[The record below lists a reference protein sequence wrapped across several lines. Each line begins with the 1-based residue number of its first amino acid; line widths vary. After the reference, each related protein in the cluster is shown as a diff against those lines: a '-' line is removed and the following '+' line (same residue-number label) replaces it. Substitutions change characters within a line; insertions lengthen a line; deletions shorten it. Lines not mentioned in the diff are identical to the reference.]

1 MAVSS
6 VSSGANMPPPSPQPE
21 SREATRNGK
30 DVGSEQVADEG
41 NQVQKAPPPD
51 TSPQGKMVG
60 SLVDTKA

>member
-6 VSSGANMPPPSPQPE
+6 VSSANVPPPSPQPE
-21 SREATRNGK
+21 AREATRNGK
-30 DVGSEQVADEG
+30 DVRSEQDAD
-41 NQVQKAPPPD
+41 NSAQVQKAPPPD

>member
-6 VSSGANMPPPSPQPE
+6 VSSANVPPPSPQPGTP
-21 SREATRNGK
+21 EATRNGK
-30 DVGSEQVADEG
+30 EVRSDQDTDGSA
-41 NQVQKAPPPD
+41 QVQRAPPPE